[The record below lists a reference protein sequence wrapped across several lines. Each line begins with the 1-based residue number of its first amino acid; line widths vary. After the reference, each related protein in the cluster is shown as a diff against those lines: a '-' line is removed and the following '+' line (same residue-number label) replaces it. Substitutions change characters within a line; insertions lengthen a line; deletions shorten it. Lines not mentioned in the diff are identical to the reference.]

1 MIDLPIHKQSAYVWV
16 VSDDLAFR
24 ALASPARRRVLR
36 LVADGG
42 RSVGELADELGVSQP
57 AASQHL
63 AALRTGGLVTVEI
76 DGRRRIYRPDLVRL
90 AELRGFFDPYW
101 ERALDRLEN
110 AALERAAERAV
121 AS

>member
-1 MIDLPIHKQSAYVWV
+1 MHKCSAYIWP

-36 LVADGG
+36 LVGDRP
-42 RSVGELADELGVSQP
+42 RSVGEVAAALDVSQP

-63 AALRTGGLVTVEI
+63 AALREAGLVNVEVS
-76 DGRRRIYRPDLVRL
+76 GRRRIHRPDVDRL
-90 AELRGFFDPYW
+90 AELRSFFDPYW
-101 ERALDRLEN
+101 NAALDRLDAE
-110 AALERAAERAV
+110 AVGRAAERRV